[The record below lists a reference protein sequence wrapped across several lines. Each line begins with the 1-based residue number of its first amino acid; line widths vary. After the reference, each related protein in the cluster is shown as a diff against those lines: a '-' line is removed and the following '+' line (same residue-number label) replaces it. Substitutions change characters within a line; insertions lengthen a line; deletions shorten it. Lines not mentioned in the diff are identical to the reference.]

1 MKIKKFIPLIFL
13 VPVLILEILPYGA
26 VCNFANPEGEPW
38 RATYSYFNLLPFGYA
53 NFGPFITAVLT
64 CVMIV
69 FAVLFSLK
77 PMPKVL
83 PVWKV
88 IAVVTIVTS
97 LAPIMYGLHF
107 YSAVGGAISLL
118 LVAEFFALRS
128 TK

>member
-107 YSAVGGAISLL
+107 YSVVGGAISLL

>member
-1 MKIKKFIPLIFL
+1 M
-13 VPVLILEILPYGA
+13 ILEILPYGA

-88 IAVVTIVTS
+88 IAVVTSVTS